1 MNETEPKVVMY
12 SSRLCPFCLR
22 ARFLLKRKGV
32 DYKEIFVDGNWELH
46 EEMMQKSGRRSVP
59 QIFIEDHYVGGFDD
73 MNALDRAGK
82 LDPLLGL
89 EARMT
94 PDS

>member
-1 MNETEPKVVMY
+1 MSETEPKVVMY
-12 SSRLCPFCLR
+12 SSRLCPFCFR

-32 DYKEIFVDGNWELH
+32 DYKEILVDGNWELH

-59 QIFIEDHYVGGFDD
+59 QIFVEDHHVGGFDD

-89 EARMT
+89 EAN
-94 PDS
+94 S